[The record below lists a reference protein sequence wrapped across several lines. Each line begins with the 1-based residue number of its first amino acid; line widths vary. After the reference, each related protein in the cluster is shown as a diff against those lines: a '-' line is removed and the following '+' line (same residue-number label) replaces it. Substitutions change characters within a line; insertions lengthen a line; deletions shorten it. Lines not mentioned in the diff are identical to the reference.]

1 MESLKIY
8 LRSENKIYLFYENE
22 IYFYE
27 NQELSN
33 VLENFLE
40 ENSFDKTELKKN
52 MEVSFILHF
61 SYFNF
66 ENYKE
71 EKNKNKKKNNYE
83 EDKNENKEENE
94 KENKNKNKNY
104 ETKKIFKNN
113 KFVCKKFILDYVN
126 DEYLNL
132 YLEKN
137 KISSLKKI
145 VKNYFLKISEI
156 KIDFQAI
163 YNFYKNKNLEF
174 ESENQN
180 QNQNQ
185 KENKNNYEEEKN
197 KEENLFFENQ
207 KENKN
212 QKEDEEIKIVQIED
226 IGVEQTIDK
235 ESLENENL
243 KSEKIE
249 IFQIGEENS
258 LRMVIFDE
266 KITELEK
273 VELRLSDIEEISEF
287 DFGDMIVF
295 TDTEE
300 EIKTIFSGS
309 ELFENPN
316 FAENESFFDAKSL
329 KEIKILDVA
338 TVLFLFL
345 GYFLLSN
352 FMNNEKLKKENENIK
367 VQTKILEKNYLK
379 KKDEEI
385 PDYTKELK
393 ILKDIDNSIE
403 RDEFYSYIKFLVE
416 NSKKGVDYTKIN
428 YENSKWTVSGELKN
442 FENFEK
448 FENSILKKYPNSEL
462 GYLKDNDEATMFEY
476 VIK

>member
-40 ENSFDKTELKKN
+40 ENSFDKTEFKKN
-52 MEVSFILHF
+52 VEVSFILHF
-61 SYFNF
+61 SYFDFENFQNF
-66 ENYKE
+66 EE
-71 EKNKNKKKNNYE
+71 EKNKSKNRN
-83 EDKNENKEENE
+83 EDKNENE
-94 KENKNKNKNY
+94 KENKDKNKNY
-104 ETKKIFKNN
+104 EMRKIFKNN
-113 KFVCKKFILDYVN
+113 KFFCKKFILDYVN
-126 DEYLNL
+126 GEYLNL

-180 QNQNQ
+180 QNQ

-212 QKEDEEIKIVQIED
+212 KKEDEEIKIVQIED

-243 KSEKIE
+243 KSEEIE

-258 LRMVIFDE
+258 LHMVISDE

-273 VELRLSDIEEISEF
+273 VELRLSDIGEISEF

-300 EIKTIFSGS
+300 EIKMIFSGS

-316 FAENESFFDAKSL
+316 FAENENFFDAKSL

-379 KKDEEI
+379 KKDEEV
-385 PDYTKELK
+385 PNYTKELK

-428 YENSKWTVSGELKN
+428 YENSKWTVSGKLKN

>member
-40 ENSFDKTELKKN
+40 ENSFDKTEFKKN
-52 MEVSFILHF
+52 VEVSFILHF
-61 SYFNF
+61 SYFNFENFKNF

-83 EDKNENKEENE
+83 EDKNENKQENE

-137 KISSLKKI
+137 KISRLKKI
-145 VKNYFLKISEI
+145 VKKYFLKISEI

-174 ESENQN
+174 ESES

-197 KEENLFFENQ
+197 KE
-207 KENKN
+207 ENKN

-309 ELFENPN
+309 ELFETPN
-316 FAENESFFDAKSL
+316 FVENESFFDAKSL

>member
-40 ENSFDKTELKKN
+40 ENSFDKTEFKKN
-52 MEVSFILHF
+52 VEVSFILHF
-61 SYFNF
+61 SYFDFENFQNF
-66 ENYKE
+66 EE
-71 EKNKNKKKNNYE
+71 EKNKSKNRN
-83 EDKNENKEENE
+83 EDKNENA
-94 KENKNKNKNY
+94 KENKDKNKNY
-104 ETKKIFKNN
+104 EMRKIFKNN

-126 DEYLNL
+126 GEYLNL

-145 VKNYFLKISEI
+145 VKNYFLRISEI

-174 ESENQN
+174 ESES

-185 KENKNNYEEEKN
+185 KENKHNYEEEKN
-197 KEENLFFENQ
+197 KEENLFFKNP

-212 QKEDEEIKIVQIED
+212 KKEDEEIKIVQIED

-273 VELRLSDIEEISEF
+273 VELRLSDIGEISEF

-300 EIKTIFSGS
+300 EIKMIFSGS

-316 FAENESFFDAKSL
+316 FAENENFFDAKSL

-428 YENSKWTVSGELKN
+428 YENSKWKVSGELKN

>member
-40 ENSFDKTELKKN
+40 ENSFDKTEFKKN
-52 MEVSFILHF
+52 VEVSFILHF

-66 ENYKE
+66 ENFK
-71 EKNKNKKKNNYE
+71 
-83 EDKNENKEENE
+83 KNENKEENE
-94 KENKNKNKNY
+94 KENKNKNY

-137 KISSLKKI
+137 KISRLKKI
-145 VKNYFLKISEI
+145 VKKYFLKISEI

-174 ESENQN
+174 ESES

-226 IGVEQTIDK
+226 IGVEQTIGK

-258 LRMVIFDE
+258 LRMVIFDA

-273 VELRLSDIEEISEF
+273 VELRLSDIGEISEF

>member
-40 ENSFDKTELKKN
+40 ENSFDKTEFKKN
-52 MEVSFILHF
+52 VEVSFILHF

-174 ESENQN
+174 ESES
-180 QNQNQ
+180 QNQ

-212 QKEDEEIKIVQIED
+212 KKEDEEIKIVQIED

-462 GYLKDNDEATMFEY
+462 GYLKDSDEATIFEY

>member
-40 ENSFDKTELKKN
+40 ENSFDKTEFKKN
-52 MEVSFILHF
+52 VEVSFILHF
-61 SYFNF
+61 SYFNFENFKNF

-83 EDKNENKEENE
+83 EDKNENKQENE
-94 KENKNKNKNY
+94 KENKNKNY

-137 KISSLKKI
+137 KISRLKKI
-145 VKNYFLKISEI
+145 VKKYFLKISEI

-174 ESENQN
+174 ESES

-207 KENKN
+207 KE
-212 QKEDEEIKIVQIED
+212 DEEIKIVQIED
-226 IGVEQTIDK
+226 IGVEQTIGK

-273 VELRLSDIEEISEF
+273 VELRLSDIGEISEF

-309 ELFENPN
+309 ELFETPN
-316 FAENESFFDAKSL
+316 FAENENFFDAESL

-393 ILKDIDNSIE
+393 ILKDIDDSIE

>member
-1 MESLKIY
+1 M
-8 LRSENKIYLFYENE
+8 
-22 IYFYE
+22 
-27 NQELSN
+27 
-33 VLENFLE
+33 
-40 ENSFDKTELKKN
+40 
-52 MEVSFILHF
+52 
-61 SYFNF
+61 
-66 ENYKE
+66 
-71 EKNKNKKKNNYE
+71 
-83 EDKNENKEENE
+83 
-94 KENKNKNKNY
+94 
-104 ETKKIFKNN
+104 
-113 KFVCKKFILDYVN
+113 
-126 DEYLNL
+126 
-132 YLEKN
+132 
-137 KISSLKKI
+137 
-145 VKNYFLKISEI
+145 KISEI

-174 ESENQN
+174 ESKS

-258 LRMVIFDE
+258 LRMVIFDA

-273 VELRLSDIEEISEF
+273 VELRLSDIGEISEF

-300 EIKTIFSGS
+300 EIKMIFSGS
-309 ELFENPN
+309 ELFETPN

>member
-40 ENSFDKTELKKN
+40 ENSFDKTEFKKN
-52 MEVSFILHF
+52 VEVSFILHF
-61 SYFNF
+61 SYFDFENFQNF
-66 ENYKE
+66 EE
-71 EKNKNKKKNNYE
+71 EKNKSKNRN
-83 EDKNENKEENE
+83 EDKNENE
-94 KENKNKNKNY
+94 KENKDKNKNY
-104 ETKKIFKNN
+104 EMRKIFKNN

-126 DEYLNL
+126 GEYLNL

-180 QNQNQ
+180 QNQ
-185 KENKNNYEEEKN
+185 KENKNK
-197 KEENLFFENQ
+197 
-207 KENKN
+207 
-212 QKEDEEIKIVQIED
+212 KEDEEIKIVQIED

-273 VELRLSDIEEISEF
+273 VELRLSDIGEISEF

-300 EIKTIFSGS
+300 EIKMIFSGS

-316 FAENESFFDAKSL
+316 FAENENFFDAKSL

-379 KKDEEI
+379 KKDEEV
-385 PDYTKELK
+385 PNYTKELK